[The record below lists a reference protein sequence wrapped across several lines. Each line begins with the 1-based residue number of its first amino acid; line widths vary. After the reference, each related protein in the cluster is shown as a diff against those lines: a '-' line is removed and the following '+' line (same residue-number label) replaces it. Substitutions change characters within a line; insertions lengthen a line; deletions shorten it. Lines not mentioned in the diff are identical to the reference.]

1 MLMRRIDFAKSS
13 ACGASMSFTKYEPV
27 ASSAIR
33 RACTS
38 ERSDPRSGTRMPT
51 SASFPP
57 RPRPRPARHGT
68 ARVRLADPARGR
80 FTAGGRRRIPR
91 GARTSRHRY
100 RRPTPA
106 ERLGY
111 DAPMFG
117 LDTVVVLLIV
127 LAVVLVW
134 RGPKTLPKW
143 GQTLGRGV
151 KAARKEADELR
162 RDAGDTDVAGDADE
176 TDGTNGA
183 PKP

>member
-13 ACGASMSFTKYEPV
+13 ACGASMSFTKYERWPPAPFGVPAPPSGAIPGPV
-27 ASSAIR
+27 
-33 RACTS
+33 RAC
-38 ERSDPRSGTRMPT
+38 PRR
-51 SASFPP
+51 PP
-57 RPRPRPARHGT
+57 FRRGHGPGRPGT

-134 RGPKTLPKW
+134 SGPKTLPKW

-151 KAARKEADELR
+151 KATRTEADQL
-162 RDAGDTDVAGDADE
+162 T
-176 TDGTNGA
+176 
-183 PKP
+183 